1 MPGSCRQILL
11 PLPVIDRDDL
21 AKLMYVNERG
31 ETPGFKAFAIDGLF
45 EVREAG
51 EAGAPT
57 AAGGEALRRAL
68 EDVRRR
74 VSEAIAEGAN
84 LIVLSDR
91 NANVDWAPIPSLL
104 LTAAVH
110 HHLVRE
116 KTRTKV
122 GLVIETGDAREVH
135 HMALLI
141 GYGAA
146 AVNPY
151 LALDSIDDMISEGL
165 LEGVSPRQARR
176 NYMKAACKG
185 VLKVMS
191 KMGIS
196 TVASY
201 TGAQVFEAIGLDGA
215 LIDEYFTGTAS
226 RIGGVG
232 LSVLAA
238 EVATRHRQAH
248 EPRPTERAHRE
259 LEVGGEYQ
267 WRREGEF
274 HLFNP
279 KTVFKLQHATRSKR
293 YEIFK
298 EYTAAVDDQAE
309 KLGTLRGL
317 LRLKPRR
324 GGPIPIEEVEPIS
337 SILAR
342 FSTGAMS
349 YGSISA
355 EAHETLAIAMNRL
368 GGRSN
373 TGEGGEDADRYTP
386 DANGDLRRSAIKQV
400 ASGRFGVTSEYL
412 VNADDLQIKI
422 SQGAKPG
429 EGGQLPGNKIYPW
442 IARTRQLDAGRGADL
457 AAAAPRHLLH

>member
-1 MPGSCRQILL
+1 M
-11 PLPVIDRDDL
+11 
-21 AKLMYVNERG
+21 
-31 ETPGFKAFAIDGLF
+31 
-45 EVREAG
+45 
-51 EAGAPT
+51 
-57 AAGGEALRRAL
+57 
-68 EDVRRR
+68 RRR

-293 YEIFK
+293 YDIFK
-298 EYTAAVDDQAE
+298 EYTAAVDDQAQ

-317 LRLKPRR
+317 CGSSRR
-324 GGPIPIEEVEPIS
+324 PAGPIPIEEVEPIVVHRGP
-337 SILAR
+337 LLHR
-342 FSTGAMS
+342 R
-349 YGSISA
+349 
-355 EAHETLAIAMNRL
+355 HVLRL
-368 GGRSN
+368 H
-373 TGEGGEDADRYTP
+373 
-386 DANGDLRRSAIKQV
+386 L
-400 ASGRFGVTSEYL
+400 
-412 VNADDLQIKI
+412 
-422 SQGAKPG
+422 
-429 EGGQLPGNKIYPW
+429 
-442 IARTRQLDAGRGADL
+442 GRGARDPGHRHEPPRRPLQHRRGRRGRRPLHARRQRGPAAQRHQAGGLRPLRRDERVPGQRRRPPDQDL
-457 AAAAPRHLLH
+457 PGRQAGGGRPAGRHQGLPVDRPHPGLDARASGSSRRRPTTTSTPSRTSPSSSTTSSRPTRWPGST